1 MLEIK
6 NGAIFVADVHCMPED
21 SSFYEFLDAILC
33 EKIKCNQLIL
43 LGDIF
48 ALLIGKIPKS
58 IQDNKKVIDKI
69 NELANKIELIY
80 FAGNH
85 DFYLDNIFTNVKI
98 YKREVVFARH
108 NNKILCLAHG
118 DIFLPKFTQFAL
130 NLLQNNFILTFLC
143 LLNTLCF
150 NLIYKKICN
159 RQKVKILYK
168 KLENFKEIVS
178 KRMQSYKAFLE
189 KNDLKIDM
197 IIEGHFH
204 QGKSYKFDNVDYFNL
219 DAFAN
224 DRSFF
229 ILEYTELKK
238 QCFKK

>member
-21 SSFYEFLDAILC
+21 NSFYDFLDAILH
-33 EKIKCNQLIL
+33 EKIKCHQLIL

-48 ALLIGKIPKS
+48 ALLIGKLPQS
-58 IQDNKKVIDKI
+58 IQDNKRVIDKI
-69 NELANKIELIY
+69 NELANKIEIIY

-85 DFYLDNIFTNVKI
+85 DFYLENIFTNVKL
-98 YKREVVFARH
+98 YKREIVFARH
-108 NNKILCLAHG
+108 NNTILSLAHG
-118 DIFLPKFTQFAL
+118 DIFLPYFTQFAL

-143 LLNTLCF
+143 FLNSLCF

-168 KLENFKEIVS
+168 RLENFKEIVS
-178 KRMQSYKAFLE
+178 KRIQSYKLILE
-189 KNDLKIDM
+189 KKDLKIDM

-204 QGKSYKFDNVDYFNL
+204 QGRAYKISNIDYFNL

-224 DRSFF
+224 NRSFF
-229 ILEYTELKK
+229 ILEYAKFKK
-238 QCFKK
+238 RCFKK